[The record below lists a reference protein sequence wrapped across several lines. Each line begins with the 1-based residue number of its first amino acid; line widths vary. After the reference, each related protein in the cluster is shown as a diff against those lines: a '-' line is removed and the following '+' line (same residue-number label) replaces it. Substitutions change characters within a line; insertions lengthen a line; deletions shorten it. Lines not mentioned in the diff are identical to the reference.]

1 MGLLNTRHFLIV
13 IFLLLCKCG
22 FSQSQSTAYLTYI
35 DNYHQLAIRQQQEYR
50 IPASITLAQGLLES
64 GAGLSDF
71 VKRSNN
77 HFGIKCS
84 DWTGE
89 RIYHDDDEKGE
100 CFRKYDHV
108 IQSYEDHSLFL
119 KNRKRYASLFELEP
133 TDYEGWA
140 FGLKKAGY
148 ATDPSY
154 AYKLIS
160 IIENYNLHR
169 FDFEKYNEK
178 RTGVEKTD
186 AIATTKNKKE
196 SKQLPMGNVDVQVT
210 HAIYRVNGVKFVIA
224 QPGDNYAL
232 IADEF
237 DIPVNRLLAYNDLL
251 NDSGLE
257 EGTRVF
263 IGKKKNKAPSG
274 YESHRVVAGESM
286 YSISQDYG
294 IRVVKLYD
302 LNDMPY
308 TKGAEIGLVLKLR

>member
-1 MGLLNTRHFLIV
+1 MGLLNTRQFFLIALV
-13 IFLLLCKCG
+13 MFFKCG

-64 GAGLSDF
+64 SAGQSDF

-119 KNRKRYASLFELEP
+119 KNRKRYAFLFQLES

-169 FDFEKYNEK
+169 FDFEKLNEK
-178 RTGVEKTD
+178 GNALKEANGGSTKGKTQN
-186 AIATTKNKKE
+186 T
-196 SKQLPMGNVDVQVT
+196 QLAMGRVDVQIV
-210 HAIYRVNGVKFVIA
+210 HSIYRVNDVKFVIA
-224 QPGDNYAL
+224 QPGDNFAL

-237 DIPVNRLLAYNDLL
+237 DIPVSRLLAYNDLL
-251 NDSGLE
+251 SDAGLE

-263 IGKKKNKAPSG
+263 IGKKKNKAPVG
-274 YESHRVVAGESM
+274 YDTHRILPGESM

-302 LNDMPY
+302 LNNMAYD
-308 TKGAEIGLVLKLR
+308 KGAEIGLLLKLR

>member
-1 MGLLNTRHFLIV
+1 MGLLNTRQFFLIALV
-13 IFLLLCKCG
+13 MFFKCG

-64 GAGLSDF
+64 SAGQSDF

-119 KNRKRYASLFELEP
+119 KNRKRYAFLFQLES

-169 FDFEKYNEK
+169 FDFEKLNEK
-178 RTGVEKTD
+178 GNALKEANGGSTKGKTQN
-186 AIATTKNKKE
+186 T
-196 SKQLPMGNVDVQVT
+196 QLAMGRVDVQIE
-210 HAIYRVNGVKFVIA
+210 HSIYRVNGVKFIIA
-224 QPGDNYAL
+224 QPGDNFAL

-237 DIPVNRLLAYNDLL
+237 DIPVSRLLAYNDLL
-251 NDSGLE
+251 SDAGLE

-263 IGKKKNKAPSG
+263 IGKKKNKAPDG
-274 YESHRVVAGESM
+274 YDTHRILPGESM

-302 LNDMPY
+302 LNNMAYD
-308 TKGAEIGLVLKLR
+308 KGAEIGLLLKLR